1 MLTKNNNLSGKFQG
15 LPISRM
21 GITDKNEGRILAIVY
36 MYDQIFDSALKGID
50 PSYLAKEISD
60 FYVYEVDTGYGKK
73 YVHIEKDDV
82 DFVSAKDSK
91 RPGFTDFVGEQT
103 GEVSS
108 IRVFEQGVPLDFD
121 EDLAKKILSEDEVKI
136 MVTLQDGNAKGT
148 AWGCDLTYEYVK
160 INGDYRTWV

>member
-73 YVHIEKDDV
+73 YVHIEKDDTVSLTSKPTFFV
-82 DFVSAKDSK
+82 DALLIETSNMRDALGHEDIWKKSNYYDEYGMYSRRKISYSERPVHLKD
-91 RPGFTDFVGEQT
+91 
-103 GEVSS
+103 
-108 IRVFEQGVPLDFD
+108 
-121 EDLAKKILSEDEVKI
+121 
-136 MVTLQDGNAKGT
+136 
-148 AWGCDLTYEYVK
+148 
-160 INGDYRTWV
+160 